1 MPVQRSQRVCGL
13 CGGGFLPGGQ
23 PLQQGGHCIRR
34 HLRRKCPQ
42 CFCLRVCGIIRDA
55 RKHCVQLCIQ
65 GGASGCEG
73 RVFLGQRLLQFLVA
87 LGAEQLPEDLA
98 PLLSGGVEQP
108 GELPLR
114 DHGDLGKLVVVQPDD
129 INDSGSHLLGFG
141 HRRAA
146 VGIGQGG
153 IRLFSGESLAP
164 GLGAQILRVAPDGVP
179 LPPHLKFQLHKG
191 GCAGVCIFA
200 AEHGPIP
207 HAAAGMIVQGVGDG
221 IEQGGLARA
230 GVAGDKVEPAFAQ
243 LLQRQGGGACIG
255 AKGREGQLERSHA
268 SSSFQ
273 MLSMSCWQNA
283 ACSWVRGWLFCSW

>member
-1 MPVQRSQRVCGL
+1 MPVQRGQNVCGL

-42 CFCLRVCGIIRDA
+42 CFGLRVCGIIRDA
-55 RKHCVQLCIQ
+55 REHCVQLCIQ

-73 RVFLGQRLLQFLVA
+73 GVFLGQRLLQFLVA

-98 PLLSGGVEQP
+98 PLLGGGVEQT
-108 GELPLR
+108 GELSLR
-114 DHGDLGKLVVVQPDD
+114 DHGDLGKLVVVQSDD
-129 INDSGSHLLGFG
+129 INDGGSYLLGFG

-153 IRLFSGESLAP
+153 ICFFSGKSLAP
-164 GLGAQILRVAPDGVP
+164 CLGAQILRVAPDGVP

-191 GCAGVCIFA
+191 GGAGVRVFA

-207 HAAAGMIVQGVGDG
+207 HAAAGMIIQGVGDG

-230 GVAGDKVEPAFAQ
+230 GVAGDKVEPASAQ
-243 LLQRQGGGACIG
+243 LLQRQGGGVCIG

-273 MLSMSCWQNA
+273 MLSMSCWQKA

>member
-34 HLRRKCPQ
+34 HLRRKCLQ
-42 CFCLRVCGIIRDA
+42 CFGLRVCGIIRDA

-73 RVFLGQRLLQFLVA
+73 RVFLSQCFLQFLIA

-98 PLLSGGVEQP
+98 PLLSGGVEQA

-129 INDSGSHLLGFG
+129 VNDGASYLLGFG

-164 GLGAQILRVAPDGVP
+164 GLGA
-179 LPPHLKFQLHKG
+179 
-191 GCAGVCIFA
+191 
-200 AEHGPIP
+200 
-207 HAAAGMIVQGVGDG
+207 
-221 IEQGGLARA
+221 
-230 GVAGDKVEPAFAQ
+230 
-243 LLQRQGGGACIG
+243 
-255 AKGREGQLERSHA
+255 
-268 SSSFQ
+268 
-273 MLSMSCWQNA
+273 
-283 ACSWVRGWLFCSW
+283 